1 MKYESSM
8 SIGNKRIGD
17 GNGFVIAEVGSN
29 HSRSL
34 ELAFSYIDAAAECEV
49 DAVKFQFF
57 DASDI
62 VATNHEAYLEV
73 ESYVTPIEWIP
84 KLKKYCDDLNLI
96 FFGSAFNLKAF
107 RSLDSS
113 QTALHKI
120 ASSELLNSELLLA
133 AGRSKKP
140 VLVSLGMSEWFEVE
154 MALKVLKSTENNSI
168 IPMHCI
174 SKYPLE
180 TSLANLRTI
189 SKLISRYGNFV
200 GFSDHTESVEIGGW
214 AAALG
219 ARVFEK
225 HITLN
230 RSEKGADH
238 WYALEPKF
246 FRQYARNIRE
256 SLTSLGDGEKQ
267 YLEDEK
273 KGRRRKSIYTMRSI
287 EIGEKLHLNNISE
300 QGPRDGIPS
309 TLIGMLDN
317 LKSNKKLEDNQKI
330 KWEDF

>member
-1 MKYESSM
+1 LKYENSM
-8 SIGNKRIGD
+8 SIGNKTIDSR
-17 GNGFVIAEVGSN
+17 NGFVIAEVGSN
-29 HSRSL
+29 HARSL
-34 ELAFSYIDAAAECEV
+34 ELAFSYLEAAAECGV

-62 VATNHEAYLEV
+62 VASNHEAYSEV

-84 KLKKYCDDLNLI
+84 KLKKYCDELNLV
-96 FFGSAFNLKAF
+96 FFGSAFNLNAF
-107 RSLDSS
+107 EALESS

-133 AGRSKKP
+133 AGRSMKP

-154 MALKVLKSTENNSI
+154 MALKVLESTENKGI

-174 SKYPLE
+174 SKYPLD
-180 TSLANLRTI
+180 TSLANLKTI

-200 GFSDHTESVEIGGW
+200 GFSDHTENVEIGGW
-214 AAALG
+214 AAVLG

-230 RSEKGADH
+230 RNKKGADH
-238 WYALEPKF
+238 WYALEPGLFKK
-246 FRQYARNIRE
+246 YTHNIRE
-256 SLTSLGDGEKQ
+256 SLTSLGDGEKY

-287 EIGEKLHLNNISE
+287 EIGEKLHLDNISE

-309 TLIGMLDN
+309 TLIGMLTN
-317 LKSNKKLEDNQKI
+317 LKSNKKLKENQKI

>member
-1 MKYESSM
+1 M
-8 SIGNKRIGD
+8 SIGNKQID
-17 GNGFVIAEVGSN
+17 GGNAFVIAEVGSN
-29 HSRSL
+29 HARSL
-34 ELAFSYIDAAAECEV
+34 ELAFSYLEAAVESGV

-57 DASDI
+57 DALDI
-62 VATNHEAYLEV
+62 VASNHEAYSEV

-84 KLKKYCDDLNLI
+84 KLKKYCDELNLV
-96 FFGSAFNLKAF
+96 FFGSAFNLNAFKALE
-107 RSLDSS
+107 SG
-113 QTALHKI
+113 QVALHKI

-133 AGRSKKP
+133 AGRSMKP

-154 MALKVLKSTENNSI
+154 MALKVLQSTENQSI

-174 SKYPLE
+174 SKYPLA
-180 TSLANLRTI
+180 TSLANLKTI

-214 AAALG
+214 AAVLG

-230 RSEKGADH
+230 RNKKGADH
-238 WYALEPKF
+238 WYALEPKLF
-246 FRQYARNIRE
+246 KKYTQNIRE
-256 SLTSLGDGEKQ
+256 SLTSLGDGEK
-267 YLEDEK
+267 YYVEDEK
-273 KGRRRKSIYTMRSI
+273 NGRRRKSIYTMRSI
-287 EIGEKLHLNNISE
+287 DIGEKLHLDNISE

-309 TLIGMLDN
+309 TLIGMLTN
-317 LKSNKKLEDNQKI
+317 LNSNKKIKDNQKI